1 MVNNMKHIKLYE
13 VFNSEDYY
21 KHISLEYAAKLIGPY
36 YSDKGNENIVEFTD
50 KEINKIMSIYNN
62 KEFNAKKPSYRY
74 GVEFQK
80 SNGSTSP
87 RFDSIPES
95 VGAEGKYDI
104 KLYHLGVFGKREL
117 LDYQSVY
124 KLEDDWFI
132 LNTQPNNY
140 YRCDQLDGLIK
151 CMEDHKMKF
160 PPKDI

>member
-1 MVNNMKHIKLYE
+1 MVNNMKWIKLYE
-13 VFNSEDYY
+13 GFNSEDYY
-21 KHISLEYAAKLIGPY
+21 KHISHEYAAKLIGPY
-36 YSDKGNENIVEFTD
+36 YSDKGNENTVEFTD

-62 KEFNAKKPSYRY
+62 KEFHAKKPSYRY
-74 GVEFQK
+74 VVEFQK
-80 SNGSTSP
+80 SN
-87 RFDSIPES
+87 
-95 VGAEGKYDI
+95 EGQYDI
-104 KLYHLGVFGKREL
+104 KLYHLGFLGKREL

>member
-1 MVNNMKHIKLYE
+1 MKHIKLYE
-13 VFNSEDYY
+13 GFNSEDYY
-21 KHISLEYAAKLIGPY
+21 KHISHEYAANLIGPY

-62 KEFNAKKPSYRY
+62 EEFHAKKPSFRY
-74 GVEFQK
+74 GVDFQK
-80 SNGSTSP
+80 SNGST
-87 RFDSIPES
+87 
-95 VGAEGKYDI
+95 GTEGKYDI
-104 KLYHLGVFGKREL
+104 KLYHLGFLGKREL

-132 LNTQPNNY
+132 LNTRPDNY

-160 PPKDI
+160 LPKDI